1 MNDGT
6 RFCQCSAITAQF
18 DDQLT
23 CNRADSSQMSSLVGH
38 RSQPIL
44 MIFLAATILPA
55 CSSTHA
61 AAIQPGACFG
71 FDFTRESK
79 SILARLMSLQG
90 QPRVSSFNKA

>member
-1 MNDGT
+1 MSVVGAFNARLDGP
-6 RFCQCSAITAQF
+6 
-18 DDQLT
+18 LT

-44 MIFLAATILPA
+44 MILRAATILPA

-79 SILARLMSLQG
+79 SILARLISLQAE
-90 QPRVSSFNKA
+90 QPRVGLFDTD